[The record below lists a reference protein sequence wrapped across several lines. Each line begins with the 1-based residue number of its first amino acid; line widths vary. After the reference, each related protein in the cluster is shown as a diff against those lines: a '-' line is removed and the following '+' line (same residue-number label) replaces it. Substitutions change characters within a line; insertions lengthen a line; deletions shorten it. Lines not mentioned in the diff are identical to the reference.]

1 MESKEIIEEI
11 KQDFKKHQEDCK
23 QIEDMAKDYYGYSID
38 LEDDCKFVAE
48 EMFNK
53 GHRKLSEDSV
63 VLTKKEHT
71 QLLSTLNRLK
81 QYDEQRD
88 IALHQRLI
96 NEAGKEKAL
105 EIYIW
110 FKNIFMSNET
120 FDRGV
125 FGWTTDDLMVI
136 LDIFAKQFN
145 IEVENARI

>member
-1 MESKEIIEEI
+1 MKVTEKQLVDSILQIIDAYETAPGKDFIPAIKAALAQINYREVDPDTEVLISKE
-11 KQDFKKHQEDCK
+11 
-23 QIEDMAKDYYGYSID
+23 
-38 LEDDCKFVAE
+38 
-48 EMFNK
+48 
-53 GHRKLSEDSV
+53 
-63 VLTKKEHT
+63 EHN
-71 QLLSTLNRLK
+71 QLLSTINRLK

-110 FKNIFMSNET
+110 FKNILMNNET
-120 FDRGV
+120 FGRGV

-136 LDIFAKQFN
+136 LDVFAKQFN